1 MLGSTEGCWHGS
13 CAEQRGPLGPLSPS
27 VVTGAVCPSH
37 RAWPVSLGA
46 HQAVAYPGPCVQA
59 SLATT
64 TCRTR
69 GPWCV
74 EPMQGAG
81 SSQNSHRK
89 AGARGARAGQ
99 CVVFVL
105 HPWMDS
111 SSPGHACRGTC
122 LSIQELIN
130 THPTLLLGLSK
141 SQCGVVLVGSC
152 GAQELGQG
160 GVGECR
166 DVPGHCTDC

>member
-1 MLGSTEGCWHGS
+1 MY
-13 CAEQRGPLGPLSPS
+13 
-27 VVTGAVCPSH
+27 CPSH
-37 RAWPVSLGA
+37 PAVPASPGA
-46 HQAVAYPGPCVQA
+46 HQAVAYPGLCVQP

-74 EPMQGAG
+74 EPVQGAG
-81 SSQNSHRK
+81 SSQNSHRR
-89 AGARGARAGQ
+89 AGASRARAGQ

-111 SSPGHACRGTC
+111 SSPGHACRATC
-122 LSIQELIN
+122 LSIQELTD
-130 THPTLLLGLSK
+130 THPALLLGLSK
-141 SQCGVVLVGSC
+141 SQCVMELVGSC
-152 GAQELGQG
+152 GVQELGQE

-166 DVPGHCTDC
+166 DVSGCCTDC